1 LHGFLFFFL
10 LPSLQLIFFLT
21 LEKEERMVSITA
33 LSILSTLF
41 ISHVLKL
48 LQSKSRRNASF
59 HLDAFVCDLILF
71 CLVVILSFFA
81 SHSYTEAILMG
92 LTVGISTL
100 VSQTPS
106 RIVAIVAIFTH
117 FSDIFHELLFKFMGR
132 NKEHDKNWERLQRNE
147 VRETFLHFLQ
157 LKRKLIS
164 LATCP

>member
-1 LHGFLFFFL
+1 MFFFL

-59 HLDAFVCDLILF
+59 HLDAFACDLILF
-71 CLVVILSFFA
+71 CLVVTLSFFA

-92 LTVGISTL
+92 LTVGISTM

-132 NKEHDKNWERLQRNE
+132 NKIHDKNWERLQRNE

-157 LKRKLIS
+157 LKSKLIS

>member
-1 LHGFLFFFL
+1 MRK
-10 LPSLQLIFFLT
+10 
-21 LEKEERMVSITA
+21 EEERMVSITA

-59 HLDAFVCDLILF
+59 HLDAFACDFILF
-71 CLVVILSFFA
+71 CLVVTLSFFA